1 MRVNPRIRFS
11 SVGTERGACFA
22 SPCQCWVRALGPAR
36 LDACYTL
43 SIWYMRTR
51 YVMAS
56 SSPIGQPGQPEPA
69 RPVAEDRGPPAA
81 KPLSVKPSARGI
93 ASGRLANAPSKS
105 ARVEPAQR
113 RGQRGETEAKRKTL
127 RQLQS
132 TFSPLCFSFAEKI
145 ERLRA
150 NGGGVEGQSY
160 VPFDLRNA
168 LLMERTPALYD
179 DAISPINVMPI
190 PMGMN
195 ERRSFIDFVHKV
207 RGSAPG
213 EQKIAKLRA
222 MTPAE
227 VADRFYL
234 TLANP
239 EFLTNVVAV
248 PVGEYGET
256 FAFDIMRAA
265 TILKRAAK
273 ELVEEEAMQL
283 KRRNPALVG
292 RTQLDLM
299 QSGEPGADRFNSPLA
314 TLQDGIDSI
323 ADAIVEALGRK
334 NGGPDDPMEALRAVT
349 GQRIVEALS
358 LRLGFGVIAPTRE
371 KNALFENAVEWKDG
385 VPALTAQFREQ
396 LRVQR
401 DAMTDVF
408 RQLERLPAF
417 APGVITGMG
426 CPVGHPIDT
435 GGAESGEAIAIAG
448 GEPSA
453 KASGV
458 QILSE
463 TFLAVMEDLAARR
476 VAGIVDEIPTPEIHI
491 DNKPSRFSTIPRG
504 IALDE
509 VISHIDSFR
518 HANDALRNA
527 AELETAVCGLHYRGT
542 ADPSAETARRFKSAL
557 GGLEIA
563 ALETEVIN
571 AAHSCKMLQRRIE
584 HLITEDAKWRKS
596 HPDARASLSADE
608 RAHRQAQA
616 KHRTQA
622 EEALSNS
629 RKRANILLWELPEKI
644 EQIDSGA

>member
-1 MRVNPRIRFS
+1 MQIP
-11 SVGTERGACFA
+11 
-22 SPCQCWVRALGPAR
+22 
-36 LDACYTL
+36 
-43 SIWYMRTR
+43 

-56 SSPIGQPGQPEPA
+56 SSPIRQPGQPEPTQ
-69 RPVAEDRGPPAA
+69 PVAEDRGPPAA
-81 KPLSVKPSARGI
+81 KPLSVKPSSRGI
-93 ASGRLANAPSKS
+93 ASGPLANAPSKKAS
-105 ARVEPAQR
+105 VEPAQR
-113 RGQRGETEAKRKTL
+113 RGKLDEMEAKRKTL

-132 TFSPLCFSFAEKI
+132 TFSPLCFSFADKI

-150 NGGGVEGQSY
+150 NGGGVEGQAY
-160 VPFDLRNA
+160 TPFDPRNA

-179 DAISPINVMPI
+179 DNVSPINVMPM

-207 RGSAPG
+207 RGSGPSAQ
-213 EQKIAKLRA
+213 EVAQIRA
-222 MTPAE
+222 MTPVE
-227 VADRFYL
+227 VVDRFYL

-273 ELVEEEAMQL
+273 ELVADEAMQL
-283 KRRNPALVG
+283 KKRDPALVG

-299 QSGEPGADRFNSPLA
+299 QSSGPGADRFNSPLA

-334 NGGPDDPMEALRAVT
+334 NGGPDDPMEALRAIT
-349 GQRIVEALS
+349 EHRIVEALS

-371 KNALFENAVEWKDG
+371 NNALFENAVEWTDG
-385 VPALTAQFREQ
+385 VPALTSRFREQ
-396 LRVQR
+396 LRGQR

-408 RQLERLPAF
+408 RRLERLPSF
-417 APGVITGMG
+417 ARGVITGMG

-435 GGAESGEAIAIAG
+435 GSEQPGDANAVLE

-453 KASGV
+453 RTSGV

-463 TFLAVMEDLAARR
+463 TFVAVMEDLAARR
-476 VAGIVDEIPTPEIHI
+476 MVGIVDEIPTPETSI
-491 DNKPSRFSTIPRG
+491 DGKPSRFSTIPRG

-509 VISHIDSFR
+509 LISHVDSFR
-518 HANDALRNA
+518 RANEALRNA
-527 AELETAVCGLHYRGT
+527 AELENAVCGLHYRG
-542 ADPSAETARRFKSAL
+542 AANPSDETVRRFKRAL

-563 ALETEVIN
+563 ALETEIIN
-571 AAHSCKMLQRRIE
+571 AAHSCRMLQRRIE
-584 HLITEDAKWRKS
+584 HLIAADAKWRQS

-608 RAHRQAQA
+608 RADRQAQA

-622 EEALSNS
+622 EEALNNS

-644 EQIDSGA
+644 EHIDSGA